1 MNAILTHTKRIG
13 KTTLIIAT
21 SASGKTV
28 KLTPKNFNETEHRQA
43 ATQLSI
49 KLGWGSELLGGET
62 KAGFAYIPTKAKN
75 KLTTPELVQL
85 LANGCQQLTPD
96 SQDPIR
102 FASGVETLKQ
112 LQDTF

>member
-21 SASGKTV
+21 SASGKTI
-28 KLTPKNFNETEHRQA
+28 KLKPKTFNENEHRQA

-49 KLGWGSELLGGET
+49 KLGWGPELLGGET
-62 KAGFAYIPTKAKN
+62 KTGFAYIPTKAQA

-85 LANGCQQLTPD
+85 LASGCKQLEPD

-102 FASGVETLKQ
+102 FASGVETLKK
-112 LQDTF
+112 LQDKL